1 MPSKQDV
8 ARENESGRALAVT
21 VGLSVHVFLSV
32 RFLQAH
38 SYRPNTLPPQP
49 TYTGVMVLPPSSR
62 TISLRSGLCR
72 YRPGDSSAVALR
84 DTPSSNRDPHSRDS
98 PSRDAGSGRHRRD
111 DRSRSPGQRPSDRNS
126 DKRSRHRSHSRDGS
140 GGEEWRRK
148 RSRRDG
154 DDGSSSSSRRR
165 RSRSRERQRSRLGR
179 DSSRR
184 SAERTAERTKAQDV
198 AAASA
203 VAEARDD
210 ALRAKEAL
218 DLDAEMEKRR
228 KRIEAWQASQRSKA
242 AGGGAA
248 PSSADADAG
257 AAEPSGG
264 DDGDLGEQ
272 PGAKKW
278 SFEDEASDEED
289 AAPAPGGAEA
299 GGAAASNGLAA
310 LKPLGPAADD
320 EDVDP
325 LDAFMAENSAAAA
338 APPKVGVSK
347 PEQAIKE
354 EEAGDGEVD
363 PLDAF
368 MADLPASTAP
378 KPKAKQKL
386 PAPKVILKLDTL
398 KSDVSAP
405 AAAAAAAPASAAPLT
420 ANGQVRPVCID
431 FACLAAEIPPPSI
444 PSPIFGLP
452 RELCTHCSIPRWT
465 VQSSCHTGQGTQAY
479 VSRSCGSHDECLP
492 GFCAT
497 TGAVPQQCHSPAV
510 PGVAESQD
518 ISVRLLVYSR
528 AGQTHLLIIHP
539 GSTACTSDICSPA

>member
-1 MPSKQDV
+1 MPLNNACMHWSCADRNNSV
-8 ARENESGRALAVT
+8 G
-21 VGLSVHVFLSV
+21 GLSACGWYQCLVFSSFV
-32 RFLQAH
+32 PYKH
-38 SYRPNTLPPQP
+38 SACPAKTHWHHD
-49 TYTGVMVLPPSSR
+49 VPSQQLHELLM
-62 TISLRSGLCR
+62 SLRFGLRR
-72 YRPGDSSAVALR
+72 YRPGDSSAVAQ
-84 DTPSSNRDPHSRDS
+84 RDS

-111 DRSRSPGQRPSDRNS
+111 DRSRSPGQRPSDRKS
-126 DKRSRHRSHSRDGS
+126 DKRSRHRSRSRSRDGS
-140 GGEEWRRK
+140 GGEDRRHK

-154 DDGSSSSSRRR
+154 EDGSGSSSRRR
-165 RSRSRERQRSRLGR
+165 RSRSRERHRSRLGR

-184 SAERTAERTKAQDV
+184 SVERTAERTKAQDV

-228 KRIEAWQASQRSKA
+228 KRIEAWQASQRGKST
-242 AGGGAA
+242 GGGAA

-257 AAEPSGG
+257 AAGPSGA
-264 DDGDLGEQ
+264 DDGDSAEQ

-299 GGAAASNGLAA
+299 DGAASNGLAA
-310 LKPLGPAADD
+310 LKPLGPGAED

-338 APPKVGVSK
+338 APPKAGASK
-347 PEQAIKE
+347 PEQAVKE
-354 EEAGDGEVD
+354 EDGGDGEVD

-398 KSDVSAP
+398 KSDPSAP
-405 AAAAAAAPASAAPLT
+405 AATAPAAPASAAPLT
-420 ANGQVRPVCID
+420 ANGQVRLPCP
-431 FACLAAEIPPPSI
+431 ACAWLSAETPFQQHPF
-444 PSPIFGLP
+444 PSPSPVFGFP
-452 RELCTHCSIPRWT
+452 RKLCTHCSISRRT
-465 VQSSCHTGQGTQAY
+465 VQAARPTGQCTHT
-479 VSRSCGSHDECLP
+479 CHGSADHPRLR
-492 GFCAT
+492 GFCAAAVADT
-497 TGAVPQQCHSPAV
+497 ALLNPSSATPQPCQRWLCLRTSQCPPWSITGC
-510 PGVAESQD
+510 
-518 ISVRLLVYSR
+518 R
-528 AGQTHLLIIHP
+528 ASGILIIHY
-539 GSTACTSDICSPA
+539 PARHIR